1 VKGIRL
7 LHWLLLFAASVIGF
21 LAFLYP
27 FILPL
32 LGFRSVPS
40 ERGVEVPLL
49 FATLAM
55 CALLLLL
62 LLFQE
67 QTVQQGQSRA
77 LALLAVLIAFD
88 AALRLLPSLLG
99 ASPIFLLIIVTGY
112 VFGAAYGFVMG
123 ALTLA
128 LSAVITGGIGPWLP
142 FQMLTA
148 GWVGMTASWLPKCRG
163 TTQRLAL
170 TLFGGAWGFLFG
182 AIMNLWF
189 WPFAAPGLS
198 DTTGLYWHPGM
209 SLSETLQTYWKFYL
223 ATSLVFDGTRAL
235 GNTLLVFTLGPA
247 IVNVM
252 QRYRDRFIWQPW
264 AAEEPQR
271 TPQTDIPSGT
281 AR

>member
-1 VKGIRL
+1 VKEIRL
-7 LHWLLLFAASVIGF
+7 LRPFLLLAASVIGF
-21 LAFLYP
+21 LAFFYP
-27 FILPL
+27 FVLPL
-32 LGFRSVPS
+32 LGVTSVPNGRS
-40 ERGVEVPLL
+40 VEVPLL
-49 FATLAM
+49 FAALAT

-67 QTVQQGQSRA
+67 QTVQRGQSRA

-112 VFGAAYGFVMG
+112 VFGSAYGFVMG
-123 ALTLA
+123 AMTLA
-128 LSAVITGGIGPWLP
+128 LSAIITGGIGPWLP

-148 GWVGMTASWLPKCRG
+148 GWVGMTASWLPKWRG
-163 TTQRLAL
+163 TAQRLAL
-170 TLFGGAWGFLFG
+170 TLFGSVWGFLFG

-198 DTTGLYWHPGM
+198 DTAGLYWHPGM

-235 GNTLLVFTLGPA
+235 GNALLVFTLGPA

-264 AAEEPQR
+264 AAEEHQR
-271 TPQTDIPSGT
+271 TPQTDMPSEIV
-281 AR
+281 R